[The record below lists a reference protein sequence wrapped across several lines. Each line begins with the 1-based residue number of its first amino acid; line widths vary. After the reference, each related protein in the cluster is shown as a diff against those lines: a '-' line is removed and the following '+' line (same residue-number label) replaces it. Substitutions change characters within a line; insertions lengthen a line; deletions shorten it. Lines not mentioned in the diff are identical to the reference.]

1 MVKITKHLAKKFD
14 LPVSLETVNV
24 SRNLLGIS
32 GTAFSFLIETPSLL
46 ASLVFLF
53 LPEAQEF
60 LQVQQHLSNMT
71 RGYPGGAWVL
81 DDDTEPYHLW
91 TAYCRLPSSR
101 KSKPRVCL
109 ILFALAIWGLP
120 GLTVCPLPLYV
131 IVGLA
136 GRCALPT
143 YTQPMAYPTIPRR
156 GPLGKESV
164 YSCRR
169 NPCFLQLLT
178 KLILYF

>member
-1 MVKITKHLAKKFD
+1 MVKITKHLTKKFD

-32 GTAFSFLIETPSLL
+32 RTAFSFLIETPSLL

-71 RGYPGGAWVL
+71 KGYPEGAWVL
-81 DDDTEPYHLW
+81 DDNTEPYHLW

-101 KSKPRVCL
+101 EEQTPCLFNPLCFGSLGSPWPDCLPSALVHYSGARWQVCSAH
-109 ILFALAIWGLP
+109 IYTAHGLSHHP
-120 GLTVCPLPLYV
+120 KE
-131 IVGLA
+131 
-136 GRCALPT
+136 R
-143 YTQPMAYPTIPRR
+143 
-156 GPLGKESV
+156 PLGKGK
-164 YSCRR
+164 RM
-169 NPCFLQLLT
+169 
-178 KLILYF
+178 